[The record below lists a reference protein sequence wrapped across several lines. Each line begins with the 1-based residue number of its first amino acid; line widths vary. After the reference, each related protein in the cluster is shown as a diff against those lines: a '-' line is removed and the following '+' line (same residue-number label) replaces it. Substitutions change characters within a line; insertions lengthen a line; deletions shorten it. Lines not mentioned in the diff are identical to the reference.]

1 MPISALLASSLV
13 GAGASVLGNLFGI
26 GGQAKQYSQQKKLI
40 DYQFNKNV
48 DMWNKQNEYNSPSA
62 QVQRL
67 KDAGLNPALV
77 YGDGAVGNTAS
88 SAPEYGLA
96 DAPNYGVHLQKML
109 EPMSLQGQAIAQQIQ
124 ESKSRQQLNGVE
136 TVLKSLDTS
145 FSERTLDS
153 RVNTMIE
160 GNKLRLAKYATDIAL
175 GKNQIKVGNSQVML
189 NYSQM
194 QVAGANARY
203 IEANTKVKGLEADM
217 LSKQL
222 SVFDVN
228 FATDLSV
235 RRSQV
240 SKNYQD
246 ISESQSREMINE
258 LDYIYNKATMKY
270 RAQGLK
276 EDARQAMARTKV
288 IANPYYINGL
298 IRSKHFQGLSESE
311 QYDILRKYGAVIA
324 WRKSYGA
331 GEGILGGAINAFV
344 TNSSSML
351 GQEF

>member
-1 MPISALLASSLV
+1 MPINALLGSSLI

-48 DMWNKQNEYNSPSA
+48 EMWNKQNEYNSPVS

-77 YGDGAVGNTAS
+77 YGDGAVGNTSS

-153 RVNTMIE
+153 RVNFMIE

-175 GKNQIKVGNSQVML
+175 GKNQIKIGNSQVML

-194 QVAGANARY
+194 QLASSNSRFFD
-203 IEANTKVKGLEADM
+203 ANTKIRGLDAEI

-222 SVFDVN
+222 AYFDIDFN
-228 FATDLSV
+228 SRLSL
-235 RRSQV
+235 RRSQI
-240 SKNYQD
+240 SKNYSD
-246 ISESQSREMINE
+246 MTESQARSAILG
-258 LDYIYNKATMKY
+258 LDYLYNKSVMPY
-270 RAQGLK
+270 REQK
-276 EDARQAMARTKV
+276 ERESALQE
-288 IANPYYINGL
+288 IAKSSIVTNPQYIENVL
-298 IRSKHFQGLSESE
+298 RSQYFKSLSEQE
-311 QYDILRKYGAVIA
+311 QYRILKKYGGVIA
-324 WRKSYGA
+324 WRKAYGA
-331 GEGILGGAINAFV
+331 GEGFLGGVVSGVSVNV
-344 TNSSSML
+344 GSRL
-351 GQEF
+351 GDEF

>member
-194 QVAGANARY
+194 QVASANSRFL
-203 IEANTKVKGLEADM
+203 EANTKVKGLDAEM

-222 SVFDVN
+222 AVFDVN
-228 FATDLSV
+228 FSSEQSL
-235 RRSQV
+235 RRSQI

-246 ISESQSREMINE
+246 ISESSIRSELTRIEANYQRLMSPTRSVRESAEADLVKIRAKIAKDPRYIQSVIETPYFKSLSE
-258 LDYIYNKATMKY
+258 KEQY
-270 RAQGLK
+270 RILK
-276 EDARQAMARTKV
+276 TYGMVTADRSAYGFGNSAIGG
-288 IANPYYINGL
+288 IANSLLYNYASGL
-298 IRSKHFQGLSESE
+298 GMFK
-311 QYDILRKYGAVIA
+311 
-324 WRKSYGA
+324 
-331 GEGILGGAINAFV
+331 
-344 TNSSSML
+344 
-351 GQEF
+351 

>member
-1 MPISALLASSLV
+1 MDPFLGSSLIGV
-13 GAGASVLGNLFGI
+13 GSSVLGNLFGI
-26 GGQAKQYSQQKKLI
+26 GGQAKQFSQQKKLI
-40 DYQFNKNV
+40 DYQFSKNV
-48 DMWNKQNEYNSPSA
+48 DMWNKQNEYNSPSS
-62 QVQRL
+62 QMSRL
-67 KDAGLNPALV
+67 KEAGLNPNLV
-77 YGDGAVGNTAS
+77 YGDGAVGNTTS

-96 DAPNYGVHLQKML
+96 DSPNYGVHLQKML

-124 ESKSRQQLNGVE
+124 ESKSREQLNGVE
-136 TVLKSLDTS
+136 TVLKSLDRS

-153 RVNTMIE
+153 RVSTLVE
-160 GNKLRLAKYATDIAL
+160 GNKLKLVKYATDIAL

-194 QVAGANARY
+194 QVAGANARFL
-203 IEANTKVKGLEADM
+203 ESNTKVKGLEADM

-228 FATDLSV
+228 FASEQSL

-240 SKNYQD
+240 SRNYQD
-246 ISESQSREMINE
+246 ISESQAREMIDD
-258 LDYIYNKATMKY
+258 LDYIYSKSTMKY

-288 IANPYYINGL
+288 LANPYYINGL

-311 QYDILRKYGAVIA
+311 QYDILRKYGAVTA
-324 WRKSYGA
+324 WRKAYGA
-331 GEGILGGAINAFV
+331 GEGPLGGLINFFSIN
-344 TNSSSML
+344 TGSL
-351 GQEF
+351 FGQTF